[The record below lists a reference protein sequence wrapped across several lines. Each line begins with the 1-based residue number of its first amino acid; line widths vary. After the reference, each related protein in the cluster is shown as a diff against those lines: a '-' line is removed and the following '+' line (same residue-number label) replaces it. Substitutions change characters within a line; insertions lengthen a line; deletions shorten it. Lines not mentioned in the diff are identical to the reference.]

1 MAAFPNGE
9 GGGGGGTEEHGRV
22 WTDAAP
28 AAASLEAAWAHSAPL
43 CPTRS
48 LWTAAYDYEASG
60 EDELSLRRGD
70 VVEVLSKDAA
80 ISGDEGWWTGKINH
94 RVGIFPSNYVT
105 YQPAIYRLPA
115 TSSCTAGVREQRVP
129 SSPPVEIV
137 FSELVLEEIIGVGGF
152 GKVYRGTWKDQ
163 EVAVKAA
170 RQDPDEDITATAD
183 GVKQEA
189 KLFSM
194 LQHPNIIKLEGVCLE
209 EPNLCLV
216 MEYARGGTLNRALT
230 GRRIPPH
237 ILVNWA
243 VQIARGMLYLHE
255 EAVVPIIHRDL
266 KSSNGKQQGGNCVCL
281 FLFNVPNSSQSR

>member
-1 MAAFPNGE
+1 MDISQADFPNGE
-9 GGGGGGTEEHGRV
+9 GRPSSSGEHAWTESPSAR
-22 WTDAAP
+22 
-28 AAASLEAAWAHSAPL
+28 AWAHSAPL
-43 CPTRS
+43 CRS
-48 LWTAAYDYEASG
+48 LWTAVYDYEASG

-70 VVEVLSKDAA
+70 VVEVLSKDVA
-80 ISGDEGWWTGKINH
+80 ISGDEGWWTGKIHH

-105 YQPAIYRLPA
+105 YQPAIYHRLPA
-115 TSSCTAGVREQRVP
+115 GGAAGVRQSGP
-129 SSPPVEIV
+129 SSPVQII

-170 RQDPDEDITATAD
+170 RQDPDEDITATANS
-183 GVKQEA
+183 VKQEA
-189 KLFSM
+189 KLFFM

-243 VQIARGMLYLHE
+243 VQIARGMHYLHE

-266 KSSNGKQQGGNCVCL
+266 KSSNSKKTFSNHFHIRLPIRSPLC
-281 FLFNVPNSSQSR
+281 SY